1 MSIVL
6 KGETMSLNKALEGL
20 KFDKRLVELNIK
32 LGRVT
37 QQEVDQNDKNL
48 QDLEAQSEKLDL
60 DQEDKDLI

>member
-1 MSIVL
+1 
-6 KGETMSLNKALEGL
+6 MSLNKALEGL

-37 QQEVDQNDKNL
+37 QQEVDNNDKNL
-48 QDLEAQSEKLDL
+48 QDLEAQSEKLVL

>member
-1 MSIVL
+1 
-6 KGETMSLNKALEGL
+6 MSLNKALESL

-32 LGRVT
+32 MGRVT
-37 QQEVDQNDKNL
+37 QQEIDQNDKNL